1 MTDAELLDLADA
13 QIAALLSGGA
23 VKSWK
28 EGGHE
33 VLHMSLTELFAFK
46 QQLETRIAQ
55 ASGGMFLPV
64 REVNL

>member
-1 MTDAELLDLADA
+1 MTDQELLDLVDG

-23 VKSWK
+23 VKSW
-28 EGGHE
+28 EDGGHK
-33 VLHMSLTELFAFK
+33 VTHLSLTELYRMK

-55 ASGGMFLPV
+55 AGGGMFLPV